1 MNSPCS
7 VDTASNTSPDRA
19 AVSVALVKTP
29 KLRKI
34 ATSLGTL
41 EFYGGAPTRGTVRK
55 VYDNLD
61 LIHAVDAFIR
71 SFSSVSQYRLREA
84 QRTLEG
90 NTEQPGKFQR
100 LTTLTQGKAL
110 LRMSRYSAFSFVN
123 LERHGPTM
131 IELPPGTLGVVKDMW
146 FRIVGEL
153 GMANVQA
160 DTSAKYLLLPPDYK
174 DDIPPGCVA
183 IRPRTHQVCLLIR
196 PARALPGAERAVP
209 PAVKVYPLSAPER
222 CRQTAEVNDNSLR
235 PIMEIAPDDRQ
246 FFEDLHRL
254 VQEQP
259 LSSLD
264 GEKRSLFA
272 SIGIVKGKPF
282 RPSVR
287 MRQIL
292 RDAIAVG
299 SAAIRAM
306 RAQQAPLAST
316 AAAKAPEDETFTRK
330 SRRRSWIAKHP
341 HLGAV
346 PQA

>member
-1 MNSPCS
+1 MNFPCS
-7 VDTASNTSPDRA
+7 VDTASNDSPDRA
-19 AVSVALVKTP
+19 AGSVELAKTP

-41 EFYGGAPTRGTVRK
+41 EFFEGVPTRGTVRK

-84 QRTLEG
+84 QQALEG
-90 NTEQPGKFQR
+90 KTELPGKFQR
-100 LTTLTQGKAL
+100 LTMLTQGKAL
-110 LRMSRYSAFSFVN
+110 LRMSRYRAFSFIN
-123 LERHGPTM
+123 LERHGPIA
-131 IELPPGTLGVVKDMW
+131 IELPAGTIGMVKDMW
-146 FRIVGEL
+146 FHIVGEL

-160 DTSAKYLLLPPDYK
+160 DISAKYLLLPPDYK
-174 DDIPPGCVA
+174 DDIPSGYVA

-196 PARALPGAERAVP
+196 PARALSGAANAVP
-209 PAVKVYPLSAPER
+209 PALKVYPLLAPER
-222 CRQTAEVNDNSLR
+222 CRQAADLNHKSLR
-235 PIMEIAPDDRQ
+235 PIMEIAPDDRH

-259 LSSLD
+259 LRSLD
-264 GEKRSLFA
+264 GDKRSLLA

-282 RPSVR
+282 RPSMR

-292 RDAIAVG
+292 RDAIAIG

-306 RAQQAPLAST
+306 RTQQAPLAGATVGKGPMS
-316 AAAKAPEDETFTRK
+316 ETFTRK
-330 SRRRSWIAKHP
+330 SRRRFSIAKP
-341 HLGAV
+341 QHLGAV